1 METPNHSM
9 PPQMG
14 GPMLLA
20 DPNQIDQDITFD
32 FWGVLN
38 RRKWLIFLGLVTGLA
53 LGYLYDVQTEKIY
66 QSKAVIRIEPKDP
79 MALSISRSD
88 VMLPGADKF
97 IRRHDRIINQ
107 EITVYNCLKGNNL
120 FVLDSLADLPEDEA
134 VTEVLENLEIEP
146 DREDPFNFQLSFRS
160 TDGDDTQT
168 ILNNLIE
175 TYRNELED
183 EYNDKS
189 DQFVT
194 LLKDVK
200 HQFDTSYKAVVEK
213 IRIARNQITS
223 PVVAENGRNI
233 HQVRIHD
240 LSNRVD
246 LLKIELNNYL
256 ASKERI
262 LEALQNGE
270 EAMKEQI
277 WILAQNKDLSL
288 NSGSEQMLRSEYEL
302 SQKTAQAE
310 IALNAAKMRL
320 GASHPTVKSL
330 AQQAQMWRQ
339 FAKDSALSSSS
350 MNNETDDVLLKRYL
364 MAIEQSIFDARSNLD
379 KATEEFNF
387 HVGEEEK
394 LSKVREQI
402 EDLSRE
408 RDYIEGLLTTARNK
422 IVEIDAS
429 EDLNGAN
436 KQEGFTFKSFQVASY
451 GDVVWPILPVSLGI
465 GGIIGL
471 LFGFGLGCLVDL
483 ADKTFHNPD
492 EIVKQLNLPLIGHVP
507 VISQNKRYLVE
518 NSTVDP
524 IICSYHRPKSQ
535 TAEAFRA
542 VRTALYFNTQGKEH
556 SVIQVTSPT
565 PGDGKT
571 TLAANLAV
579 SIAQSGKRCLLVDAD
594 MRRPRQAV
602 TFGIQSEEG
611 FATILSGQSHWRD
624 VVQECE
630 EVGGL
635 SVLPSGAKPNNP
647 AELSSLPA
655 VKDLIEELREEYDFV
670 IIDTPPLLAVTDPCP
685 IAARVD
691 GVILTLRIKKNV
703 RISAERAS
711 EILRNLGA
719 NIIGLVVNGVGAQSG
734 YGSQYTYGAYRAGYA
749 YNGYGYGYGYG
760 YGAKYYDEQKTGNQ
774 EPVRNIEA
782 TPTSGNGQPPV
793 A

>member
-1 METPNHSM
+1 METHNQPLQ
-9 PPQMG
+9 PQMG
-14 GPMLLA
+14 PPILLS
-20 DPNQIDQDITFD
+20 DTNHQDEDIGFD

-38 RRKWLIFLGLVTGLA
+38 RRKWLIFLGLVTGMG
-53 LGYLYDVQTEKIY
+53 LGYLYDVQTAKIY
-66 QSKAVIRIEPKDP
+66 ESKAVIRIEPKNP
-79 MALSISRSD
+79 MALPISRSD
-88 VMLPGADKF
+88 LMLPETDNFA
-97 IRRHDRIINQ
+97 RRHDRIINQ
-107 EITVYNCLKGNNL
+107 EITVDTCLRSNNL
-120 FVLDSLADLPEDEA
+120 FVLDSLSDLPEDEA
-134 VTEVLENLEIEP
+134 VAEVLKNLEIEP
-146 DREDPFNFQLSFRS
+146 EREDPFNFQLSFRS
-160 TDGDDTQT
+160 TDGDDSQT

-175 TYRNELED
+175 TYRNELEN

-200 HQFDTSYKAVVEK
+200 HQFDTSYKKVVDE
-213 IRIARNQITS
+213 IRIKRAQITS

-233 HQVRIHD
+233 HQVRIQD
-240 LSNRVD
+240 LSARID
-246 LLKIELNNYL
+246 LLKIELNNFL

-262 LEALQNGE
+262 LESLENGN

-288 NSGSEQMLRSEYEL
+288 NNGSEQMLRSEYEL

-310 IALNAAKMRL
+310 IALNSAKMRL
-320 GASHPTVKSL
+320 GASHPTVKTL
-330 AQQAQMWRQ
+330 AAQAAMWRQ
-339 FAKDSALSSSS
+339 FAKESALNSSSAS
-350 MNNETDDVLLKRYL
+350 SEPDDVILRRFLI
-364 MAIEQSIFDARSNLD
+364 AIEQSIFDAQSNLRES
-379 KATEEFNF
+379 TNEFEF

-394 LSKVREQI
+394 LSKVREEI
-402 EDLSRE
+402 ADLTRE

-422 IVEIDAS
+422 ILEIDAS
-429 EDLNGAN
+429 EDLNGGN
-436 KQEGFTFKSFQVASY
+436 KQEGFSFRSLRIASY
-451 GDVVWPILPVSLGI
+451 GDVVWPILPISLGI
-465 GGIIGL
+465 GGMIGL
-471 LFGFGLGCLVDL
+471 LCGFGLGCLVDL

-492 EIVKQLNLPLIGHVP
+492 EIVKQLRLPLIGHIP
-507 VISQNKRYLVE
+507 VISQNKRFVVDQSLVE
-518 NSTVDP
+518 P
-524 IICSYHRPKSQ
+524 IVCCYHRPKSQ
-535 TAEAFRA
+535 TSEAFRA

-565 PGDGKT
+565 PGDGKST
-571 TLAANLAV
+571 VAANLAV

-594 MRRPRQAV
+594 MRRPRQAT
-602 TFGIQSEEG
+602 TFGLKSAEG

-624 VVQECE
+624 VVFDCE

-635 SVLPSGAKPNNP
+635 SVLPCGAKPNNP

-670 IIDTPPLLAVTDPCP
+670 IIDSPPLLAVTDPCP

-711 EILRNLGA
+711 EILSNLGA
-719 NIIGLVVNGVGAQSG
+719 KTIGLVVNGVGAQSG

-760 YGAKYYDEQKTGNQ
+760 YGSGSGSKYYDEQKTGIR
-774 EPVRNIEA
+774 EPLRGIEA
-782 TPTSGNGQPPV
+782 SPTSSND
-793 A
+793 

>member
-1 METPNHSM
+1 METSNHSL

-14 GPMLLA
+14 SPILLS
-20 DPNQIDQDITFD
+20 DPNQMGEDIGFD

-38 RRKWLIFLGLVTGLA
+38 RRKWLIFLGLVTGVA
-53 LGYLYDVQTEKIY
+53 LGYLYDIQTEKIY
-66 QSKAVIRIEPKDP
+66 QSEAVIRIEPRNP
-79 MALSISRSD
+79 MAFPISRSEA
-88 VMLPGADKF
+88 MLPETDNFA
-97 IRRHDRIINQ
+97 RRHDRIINQ
-107 EITVYNCLKGNNL
+107 EITVHNCLINNNL
-120 FVLDSLADLPEDEA
+120 FVLDSLSDLPEDEA
-134 VTEVLENLEIEP
+134 IAEVLANLEIEP
-146 DREDPFNFQLSFRS
+146 EREDPYNFKLAFRS
-160 TDGDDTQT
+160 TDGNDSQT

-175 TYRNELED
+175 TYRIELEE

-189 DQFVT
+189 DQYVT

-200 HQFDTSYKAVVEK
+200 HQFDTSYKNVVEQ
-213 IRIARNQITS
+213 IRQMRGQITS

-233 HQVRIHD
+233 HQLRIQD
-240 LSNRVD
+240 LSGRID

-262 LEALQNGE
+262 LEALNSGE

-277 WILAQNKDLSL
+277 WILAQNKELAL

-320 GASHPTVKSL
+320 GTSHPTVKSL
-330 AQQAQMWRQ
+330 AAQAAMWRQ
-339 FAKDSALSSSS
+339 FAKDNALSSSS
-350 MNNETDDVLLKRYL
+350 LNKESDDTILKRYL
-364 MAIEQSIFDARSNLD
+364 MAIEQSIFDAKSNLQE
-379 KATEEFNF
+379 ATKEFDF
-387 HVGEEEK
+387 HVTEEEK
-394 LSKVREQI
+394 LSQVREAI
-402 EDLSRE
+402 ADLTRE
-408 RDYIEGLLTTARNK
+408 RDYIEGLLTTARDK
-422 IVEIDAS
+422 ILEIDAS
-429 EDLNGAN
+429 EDLNGGN
-436 KQEGFTFKSFQVASY
+436 KQEGFTFRSLQVAGY

-465 GGIIGL
+465 GGMIGL

-507 VISQNKRYLVE
+507 VINQNKRYLVE
-518 NSTVDP
+518 NSSIDP
-524 IICSYHRPKSQ
+524 ILCSYHRPKSQ

-594 MRRPRQAV
+594 MRRPRQAAN
-602 TFGIQSEEG
+602 FGIKASEG

-624 VVQECE
+624 VICDCP

-635 SVLPSGAKPNNP
+635 SILPVGNKPNNP

-711 EILRNLGA
+711 EILSNLGA

-760 YGAKYYDEQKTGNQ
+760 YGSKYYDEQKTGHQ
-774 EPVRNIEA
+774 ETVRKIEA
-782 TPTSGNGQPPV
+782 APLNENQ
-793 A
+793 